1 MGKDGIK
8 EREGRGRRER
18 REGGEIREGEIWGG
32 ARRMGVRRMEGV
44 EKDGGE

>member
-32 ARRMGVRRMEGV
+32 QEGW
-44 EKDGGE
+44 G